1 MNKRDIPD
9 SLKGYLL
16 AYIVEDLH
24 NRELC
29 IYGDPDGLRS
39 LGEAIIA
46 IANLDQK
53 ILTEKEC
60 PEDDSFHK
68 HYTIGIGTADHV
80 RKKLPRLT
88 IGRVDEKGSGEI
100 RDYFPELE
108 AD

>member
-16 AYIVEDLH
+16 AYTVEDLH
-24 NRELC
+24 ARDLC

-39 LGEAIIA
+39 LAEAIIA

-53 ILTEKEC
+53 TLAEKEC

-68 HYTIGIGTADHV
+68 HYALGIGIGDHV
-80 RKKLPRLT
+80 RRRLPRLT
-88 IGRVDEKGSGEI
+88 IGRVDEKRSGEI
-100 RDYFPELE
+100 RDYFPPPE